1 VKTDFYEGDI
11 DPPRPGGAPFVSVV
25 VPVRDGAGHL
35 ARCLDAL
42 VASGYERF
50 EIVVVDDAS
59 SDSSAELA
67 HSRGARVLRLAR
79 QSGPAA
85 ARNHGAARARGD
97 VLLFIDADVEVGR
110 DTLALV
116 AAHFA
121 AAVSVAA
128 VFGSYDDA
136 PAEPNF
142 ASQFKNLFHHFTHQR
157 ASRRASTFWA
167 GCGAV
172 RRELFLAAGGFD
184 AGRYA
189 RPSVEDIELGYRLR
203 RAGREI
209 VLDRD
214 IQVKHLKRWTLLSML
229 RADIRDR
236 AVPWSR
242 LIVEGGG
249 MVNDL
254 NLRVADR
261 VSAALVCL
269 AALALLLSALA
280 RAIFDA
286 PPAPFV
292 AASLALLTLVVALN
306 LDLYRFFFRLR
317 GARFAAAACA
327 MHLLYFLYGA
337 TTFAV
342 CWLAQKR
349 RAFLPP
355 KKDSRAGRRKEIAL

>member
-1 VKTDFYEGDI
+1 MAGL
-11 DPPRPGGAPFVSVV
+11 GADDGRRLDTEPFVSVV
-25 VPVRDGAGHL
+25 VPVRDGAAHL
-35 ARCLDAL
+35 PRCLDAL
-42 VASGYERF
+42 VASDYARR
-50 EIVVVDDAS
+50 EIIVVDDAS
-59 SDSSAELA
+59 SDSSAEIA
-67 HSRGARVLRLAR
+67 TSRGALVLRLAR

-97 VLLFIDADVEVGR
+97 VLLFIDADVEVRR
-110 DTLALV
+110 DTLTRV

-121 AAVSVAA
+121 ADPTLAA

-157 ASRRASTFWA
+157 SARRASTFWA
-167 GCGAV
+167 GCGAI
-172 RRELFLAAGGFD
+172 RREVFLVTGGFD
-184 AGRYA
+184 ARRFA
-189 RPSVEDIELGYRLR
+189 RPSVEDIELGYRLC

-214 IQVKHLKRWTLLSML
+214 VQVKHLKRWTLPTLW

-242 LIVEGGG
+242 LIVAQGG
-249 MVNDL
+249 MINEL
-254 NLRVADR
+254 NLSYRDR

-269 AALALLLSALA
+269 AALALAVGAFA
-280 RAIFDA
+280 RALVA
-286 PPAPFV
+286 ASPAPFV
-292 AASLALLTLVVALN
+292 AASLVLLAVVVALN
-306 LDLYRFFFRLR
+306 LGLYKSFFRLR
-317 GARFAAAACA
+317 GARFAVAACA

-337 TTFAV
+337 ATFAA
-342 CWLAQKR
+342 CWLARKT
-349 RAFLPP
+349 RALLPS

>member
-1 VKTDFYEGDI
+1 VKTDVYEDEI
-11 DPPRPGGAPFVSVV
+11 DPSRTGGAPFISVV
-25 VPVRDGAGHL
+25 VPVRDGASHL
-35 ARCLDAL
+35 PRSLDAL
-42 VASGYERF
+42 AASDYARF

-59 SDSSAELA
+59 ADASVEIAN
-67 HSRGARVLRLAR
+67 SRGARVLRLAR

-85 ARNHGAARARGD
+85 ARNHGAHEARGD
-97 VLLFIDADVEVGR
+97 VLLFIDADVEVRR
-110 DTLALV
+110 DTLARV

-121 AAVSVAA
+121 ADPSVAA

-157 ASRRASTFWA
+157 SPRRASTFWA
-167 GCGAV
+167 GCGGV
-172 RRELFLAAGGFD
+172 RREVFLDAGGFD
-184 AGRYA
+184 ARRYA

-214 IQVKHLKRWTLLSML
+214 VQVKHLKRWTLVSLL

-242 LIVEGGG
+242 LIVEEGD
-249 MVNDL
+249 MVNEL
-254 NLRVADR
+254 NLRVWDR

-269 AALALLLSALA
+269 AALALAVAAFA
-280 RAIFDA
+280 RALFAA
-286 PPAPFV
+286 PPAPFF
-292 AASLALLTLVVALN
+292 AASLLLVVVVAVN

-317 GARFAAAACA
+317 GLRFAAAACA

-342 CWLAQKR
+342 CWLARKT
-349 RAFLPP
+349 RALLPP
-355 KKDSRAGRRKEIAL
+355 KKDSRADCRKGIAL